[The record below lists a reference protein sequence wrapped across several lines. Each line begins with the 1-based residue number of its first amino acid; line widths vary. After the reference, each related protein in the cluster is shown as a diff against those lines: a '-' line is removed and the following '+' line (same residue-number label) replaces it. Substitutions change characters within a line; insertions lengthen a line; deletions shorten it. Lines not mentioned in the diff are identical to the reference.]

1 MVALSGRTVAEALG
15 EEGQGKGAGTKSKR
29 ERFQW
34 LPFINHHPQGEEGTP
49 NTHYDSEI
57 HGRMGPWTPITRFR
71 IGEPHCATHNSL
83 FTTQTMKE
91 NRERERTKQVVAMW
105 TLSLQGERR
114 DEIS

>member
-49 NTHYDSEI
+49 NTI

-71 IGEPHCATHNSL
+71 IGEPHCATQISDG
-83 FTTQTMKE
+83 QTK
-91 NRERERTKQVVAMW
+91 
-105 TLSLQGERR
+105 L
-114 DEIS
+114 